1 MPKKT
6 KTIKVGDVL
15 IGGGNPIVIQSM
27 TKTSTKN
34 APATIKQIN
43 ELKKAGCQLVRLA
56 IKDIIDTKA
65 LRQIKAK
72 TKIPLVADIHFDY
85 QLALAAIESGVDKIR
100 LNPGNINDKQQL
112 KEIIEACKSNNV
124 AVRIGINAGSLEK
137 DILKKYKK
145 ATAKALVESGLRNIK
160 LIEKFSFR
168 DIVVSLKSS
177 SVPITIE
184 AYQLIS
190 QKTDYPLHVGITE
203 AGIGEP
209 GIIKSSVGIGSLLSQ
224 EIGDTIRVSLT
235 DDPVKEVWVAKEILK
250 SLELIKEGVTV
261 IACPMCGRCQIDV
274 AAIAQE
280 VYDKTRNIKTPMKV
294 AIMGCE
300 VNGPGEARE
309 ADIALIGGAKEAAL
323 IINGKFVK
331 NIPFKN
337 IVQELIQQIKNYA

>member
-6 KTIKVGDVL
+6 KTIKVADVL
-15 IGGGNPIVIQSM
+15 IGGGNPVVIQSM

-34 APATIKQIN
+34 APATIKQIKQL
-43 ELKKAGCQLVRLA
+43 EKAGCQLVRLA

-85 QLALAAIESGVDKIR
+85 QLALAAIEAGINKIR

-112 KEIIEACKSNNV
+112 KEVIEACKVNYV

-137 DILKKYKK
+137 DILKKHKK
-145 ATAKALVESGLRNIK
+145 ATAKALVESALRNIK
-160 LIEKFSFR
+160 LIEKFNFQ
-168 DIVVSLKSS
+168 DIVLSLKSS
-177 SVPITIE
+177 SVPTTIE

-190 QKTDYPLHVGITE
+190 RKTDYPLHVGITE
-203 AGIGEP
+203 AGIGET
-209 GIIKSSVGIGSLLSQ
+209 GIIKSSVGIGTLLSQ
-224 EIGDTIRVSLT
+224 GIGDTIRVSLT
-235 DDPVKEVWVAKEILK
+235 GEPVKEVWVAKEILK
-250 SLELIKEGVTV
+250 SLELIKEGVEV
-261 IACPMCGRCQIDV
+261 IACPMCGRCQMDV
-274 AAIAQE
+274 VAIAQE
-280 VYDKTRNIKTPMKV
+280 VYDKTRKIETPIKV

-323 IINGKFVK
+323 MVKGEFVK

-337 IVQELIQQIKNYA
+337 IVQELIHQIKNYA